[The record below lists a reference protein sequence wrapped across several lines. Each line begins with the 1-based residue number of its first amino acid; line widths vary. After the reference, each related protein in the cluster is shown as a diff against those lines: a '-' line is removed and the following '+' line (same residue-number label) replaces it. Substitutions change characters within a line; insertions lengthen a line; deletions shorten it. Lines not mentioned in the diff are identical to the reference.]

1 MRELGQE
8 ESTQVAGGASTGQG
22 FLVSGWD
29 FGYPGG
35 LGALAA
41 MSEAAHS
48 SVHGQLGDS
57 VGEAM
62 YAGS

>member
-1 MRELGQE
+1 MRELSQE
-8 ESTQVAGGASTGQG
+8 EAKQVSGGASATQG
-22 FLVSGWD
+22 LLISGWD
-29 FGYPGG
+29 YGYPGG
-35 LGALAA
+35 LVALAA

-62 YAGS
+62 YKGS

>member
-1 MRELGQE
+1 MRELSQE
-8 ESTQVAGGASTGQG
+8 ETIQVSGGASPSQN

-29 FGYPGG
+29 YGYPGG
-35 LGALAA
+35 LAALAA
-41 MSEAAHS
+41 MSDAAHS

-62 YAGS
+62 YKGS

>member
-1 MRELGQE
+1 MRELSQE
-8 ESTQVAGGASTGQG
+8 ETAQVAGGASTSQG
-22 FLVSGWD
+22 FLVTGWD
-29 FGYPGG
+29 YGYPGG
-35 LGALAA
+35 LSALAA

-62 YAGS
+62 YKGS